1 MAETSNANVIIWT
14 SVFSNFCVEYATAKY
29 NDVFNGF
36 CLTQMKFNGKW
47 KCCGLN
53 MLFWSRAF

>member
-1 MAETSNANVIIWT
+1 MQQL
-14 SVFSNFCVEYATAKY
+14 Y

-36 CLTQMKFNGKW
+36 CLTQMKFSGKW

-53 MLFWSRAF
+53 MLFLVKGFLISWIGEQETLGIGSAHFD